1 MVDNKDH
8 DFLMSINKLTGRDY
22 IYNSL
27 VSITQC
33 YLGLVRSQK
42 EIIWTCRIFTK
53 YIFIKIKPRNIYYFL
68 HTALQ
73 TTQFSTYYTCTY
85 TKNTCSH
92 IVISTAKVVNSKQV
106 PII

>member
-1 MVDNKDH
+1 M
-8 DFLMSINKLTGRDY
+8 LSRT
-22 IYNSL
+22 
-27 VSITQC
+27 
-33 YLGLVRSQK
+33 SQIAK
-42 EIIWTCRIFTK
+42 GSHMNLRIFTK

-85 TKNTCSH
+85 TKNTCTH
-92 IVISTAKVVNSKQV
+92 IVISTAKVVNSQQV